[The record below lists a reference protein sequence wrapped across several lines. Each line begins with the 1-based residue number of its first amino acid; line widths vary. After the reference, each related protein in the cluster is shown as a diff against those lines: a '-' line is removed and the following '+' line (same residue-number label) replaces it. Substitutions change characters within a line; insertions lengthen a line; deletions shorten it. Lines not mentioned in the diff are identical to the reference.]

1 MSKRKIKNIV
11 FFILVTLILIAID
24 QITKYIAAASLTGA
38 DKDIIEGFFYFEL
51 VHNRGAAFGIL
62 SDSRI
67 FFCIVTII
75 FAMII
80 LFVNI
85 KLPDEK
91 LYRPLR
97 VTLIILFSGAIGN
110 LIDRI
115 KNGYVIDFIAFDFGK
130 YSFPRFNVAD
140 IYVCSAALLLFVLT
154 IFYYNDEQ
162 LSAIFKGKDI

>member
-1 MSKRKIKNIV
+1 MTREKIKNMV
-11 FFILVTLILIAID
+11 FFMIIALILIAVD
-24 QITKYIAAASLTGA
+24 QITKYAAASILAGA
-38 DKDIIEGFFYFEL
+38 DKNIIDGFFYFEL

-67 FFCIVTII
+67 FFCTVTII
-75 FAMII
+75 FGMII
-80 LFVNI
+80 LFVNM
-85 KLPDEK
+85 KLPDKK

-97 VTLIILFSGAIGN
+97 VTLIILFAGAVGN

-140 IYVCSAALLLFVLT
+140 IYVCCAALLLFVLT

-162 LSAIFKGKDI
+162 LSAIFKRKDS